1 MAFTFQKTVSS
12 LSATDEKPPYLTTQ
26 WPIMVPT
33 YAFEMR
39 LNTVSTE
46 GCILIGLIMTNE
58 IVINEPHR
66 MDSDIL

>member
-1 MAFTFQKTVSS
+1 
-12 LSATDEKPPYLTTQ
+12 
-26 WPIMVPT
+26 MVPT

-58 IVINEPHR
+58 IAINEPHR